1 MTLNAGMK
9 QPAYRL
15 LAELEADYDRLVERS
30 EQLYACWQDNP
41 GQLWALNNVS
51 PTGAWL
57 RDALFDHWYQ
67 DGQDG
72 RVTSSHIGL
81 VAAQPAVMH
90 AVEAVNEAKAGFA
103 RQIAAIRRDEPALV
117 AEIKAV
123 IPFRHP
129 ALHGHLSGSGLARL
143 HLKQCWRAL
152 PTAPATVQRI
162 RLAWYV
168 SGRSIK
174 RVSVTDAEQML
185 MALDTDAVHVRRQL
199 EILASL
205 QSIEPLAQ
213 VQAQAPVMRAN
224 LFFDAPLPNGKN
236 RQAKNVSL
244 PLFVPSKDGLLP
256 EHNHPE
262 LAPPE
267 QRQRA
272 RRSDQRLEDQP
283 LLPSLRIYR
292 YRQP

>member
-1 MTLNAGMK
+1 MSPDK
-9 QPAYRL
+9 EIKPPAYRL
-15 LAELEADYDRLVERS
+15 LARLEADYDRLVERS
-30 EQLYACWQDNP
+30 EQLYACWQQNP
-41 GQLWALNNVS
+41 GQLWALDNAS
-51 PTGAWL
+51 STDTWL
-57 RDALFDHWYQ
+57 RNALFDYWYQ

-81 VAAQPAVMH
+81 VAARPAVMQ
-90 AVEAVNEAKAGFA
+90 AAEAVNEAKADFA
-103 RQIAAIRRDEPALV
+103 RQIAAIRRDEPGLI

-129 ALHGHLSGSGLARL
+129 ALHNHLSGSGLARL
-143 HLKQCWRAL
+143 HLKQCWRVL
-152 PTAPATVQRI
+152 PTAPAEVQRV

-174 RVSVTDAEQML
+174 RISVADAEQML
-185 MALDTDAVHVRRQL
+185 MALDTGAAHVRRQL
-199 EILASL
+199 NILASL

-224 LFFDAPLPNGKN
+224 LFFDAPLLNGKL

-244 PLFVPSKDGLLP
+244 PLFVPSNDGVLP
-256 EHNHPE
+256 AHNHPE
-262 LAPPE
+262 ATPPG

-292 YRQP
+292 YRQS